1 MYIININ
8 LFFYFFF
15 SGSLSSSVSIIYW
28 RFSTLPSTSWS
39 TSASV
44 EEERRRGG
52 GWGGKL
58 DDTNS
63 SPFVSISFLFLPY
76 LPLPLS
82 PRVNFIN
89 ILQAAFARTDPK
101 SVIKTDNLIVFFL
114 RFQDLQ
120 VQKLL
125 VERQWNRPLIS
136 SISLS
141 TNLSL
146 SFSIC
151 LSYVSTLSP
160 SFSQSFSHSLNLSL
174 YFSLFS
180 LNLSLYLSV
189 SLSVSD
195 SLTFSLFP
203 SPVAKAMV

>member
-8 LFFYFFF
+8 LFFYFFQWVF
-15 SGSLSSSVSIIYW
+15 VLISINHLLTVLNSSFNFMIYLSFCG
-28 RFSTLPSTSWS
+28 RRKKK
-39 TSASV
+39 
-44 EEERRRGG
+44 RRRLRRQIRRH
-52 GWGGKL
+52 KL
-58 DDTNS
+58 FT
-63 SPFVSISFLFLPY
+63 ICKYFLFLPY

-101 SVIKTDNLIVFFL
+101 SVIKTDNLIGFFL